1 VVNNGDDN
9 QEEACNWKLVEISK
23 IEMLLNKNNQA
34 SIPSSN
40 APGGCWTRSTQYPMS
55 NPIGVLP
62 NGEFPILDLP
72 SSLDR
77 FEHARFLVPATAQ
90 DATDTT
96 RTVPQET
103 RVIATNIESN
113 TIQTNNN
120 PKPQEIE
127 ERDSDILDPHQTTD
141 TVNNLFLMYNELFV

>member
-1 VVNNGDDN
+1 MVLYANPF
-9 QEEACNWKLVEISK
+9 A
-23 IEMLLNKNNQA
+23 LLWLTLSQ
-34 SIPSSN
+34 
-40 APGGCWTRSTQYPMS
+40 
-55 NPIGVLP
+55 
-62 NGEFPILDLP
+62 
-72 SSLDR
+72 
-77 FEHARFLVPATAQ
+77 ARFLVPATAQ